1 MSKNK
6 KALIF
11 IISIIIFII
20 ALIVPAHK
28 TYAQTLEPT
37 EDQKI
42 EFRAVSQRN
51 NNGKKQLI
59 VEVWIRNLDFKGMD
73 LRLHYDTG
81 LINPSDLRTNE
92 IIDVNDALTIPSNF
106 EFTNDFGK
114 YMDMMALSF
123 EEGELRVIYSL
134 LGEDERTGTNEYFET
149 NDLIGDYVH
158 ITDPVLVGKFS
169 FQMGEGELTQ
179 DAIALKTA
187 NTSPTTGI
195 KVNINGTDNYEN
207 QSLFEFTIDLSSK
220 DADLLDIV
228 LSTGTEEE
236 YKEYPLTPEFEKDT
250 LEYNLEILEYIDKMN
265 LKIVKSDERSIVKL
279 KIPKRDEEDN
289 LVYDTDGKTI
299 IYEQIEIADLV
310 SEITREITLNK
321 LGEPDTIIEI
331 EVSTEDE
338 SIVKTYKVVITRPY
352 GTIVGQVQLGE
363 TLRESMEASYGIY
376 TKYIADIKLYDT
388 GEINWDGIVPGD
400 ITLEDIENNY
410 ETKARTVSDDE
421 GNYTIYIIPGT
432 YDCLIERK
440 GFLANIVKN
449 ITINASDEINLGK
462 KILVEGDANRTGI
475 IDLDD
480 VVDIV
485 NNNGSQQ
492 GDENYKE
499 QYDYGQKG
507 YVALDDVV
515 STTSNIYGTVVIEEY
530 NT

>member
-6 KALIF
+6 KLLIL
-11 IISIIIFII
+11 IMAIIIFVMAI
-20 ALIVPAHK
+20 IVPLNK

-37 EDQKI
+37 EDQKV
-42 EFRAVSQRN
+42 EFRAVSQRQ
-51 NNGKKQLI
+51 NNGKRQLI
-59 VEVWIRNLDFKGMD
+59 VEVWIKNLDFKGMD
-73 LRLHYDTG
+73 LRLKYDTV
-81 LINPSDLRTNE
+81 LINPSNLRTNE

-106 EFTNDFGK
+106 EFANDFGK
-114 YMDMMALSF
+114 YMDMMALNF
-123 EEGELRVIYSL
+123 AEGELRVIYSL
-134 LGEDERTGTNEYFET
+134 LGEEDRTGTNEYFKT
-149 NDLIGDYVH
+149 NDLTGDYVH

-207 QSLFEFTIDLSSK
+207 QSLFEFTIDLSSQN
-220 DADLLDIV
+220 ADLLDIV
-228 LSTGTEEE
+228 LSTGEEE
-236 YKEYPLTPEFEKDT
+236 QYKEYPLKPEFDKDT

-299 IYEQIEIADLV
+299 IYEEIEITDFV
-310 SEITREITLNK
+310 SEITREVTLNK

-352 GTIVGQVQLGE
+352 GKIVGQVQLGE
-363 TLRESMEASYGIY
+363 TLRESMETSYGIY

-388 GEINWDGIVPGD
+388 GEIDWDGIIPGD
-400 ITLEDIENNY
+400 ITLEEIENY

-449 ITINASDEINLGK
+449 ITISASDEINLGK
-462 KILVEGDANRTGI
+462 KILTEGDANRTGI

-480 VVDIV
+480 VIKIV
-485 NNNGSQQ
+485 NNNGAKQ

-507 YVALDDVV
+507 YVSLDDLV
-515 STTSNIYGTVVIEEY
+515 STTSKLYGTVVIEEY